1 MQLPQHRVVREPF
14 GETVADQQGALVD
27 HEFAGC
33 AAESVG
39 RRLEFVAS
47 VCGTAAD
54 PQGIERQRTI
64 LRDAGVILAATN
76 ASAVRFVAA
85 QQAGAHAS

>member
-1 MQLPQHRVVREPF
+1 MGIILMDVVLGYGANADPASP
-14 GETVADQQGALVD
+14 VAEAVQEARRI
-27 HEFAGC
+27 
-33 AAESVG
+33 AEAHG

-47 VCGTAAD
+47 VCGTAGD

-64 LRDAGVILAATN
+64 LGDAGIILAETN

-85 QQAGAHAS
+85 QQAGASAS